1 MFNISIL
8 EYLGKL
14 ENGILV
20 MISIIYDDV
29 YYEGTFFYNDSD
41 ILLTFPDDLE
51 SIVGDITKHKEYVS
65 ILKDLLNRVVPYNEM
80 FDRLDNVDFT
90 KWVEGYIDLEDGDA
104 EYLD

>member
-20 MISIIYDDV
+20 MISIVYDGV

-51 SIVGDITKHKEYVS
+51 SIVGDITTHKEYVP

-90 KWVEGYIDLEDGDA
+90 KWVEGYIDLEEGDA